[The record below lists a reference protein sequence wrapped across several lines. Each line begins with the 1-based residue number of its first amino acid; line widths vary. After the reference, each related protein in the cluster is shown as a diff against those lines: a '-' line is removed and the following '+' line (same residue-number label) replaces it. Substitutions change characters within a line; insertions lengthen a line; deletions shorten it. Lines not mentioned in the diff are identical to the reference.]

1 MLHPIKRTVMS
12 LAVAS
17 ACALVAMPGYA
28 QTAAVADTPAAAPV
42 AIPPAASAIAKP
54 VASADYIPEVVVTA
68 TRFSTSLLK
77 TPLAVTAL
85 SQEQLTRKGA
95 VSLRDLSGEIPNVVM
110 ETGLDSG
117 VQITIRGITSTN
129 FTETGDPAV
138 GFHVD
143 GLYSPR
149 PQGAQ
154 ALMFD
159 IDQFEVLRGPQG
171 TLFGRNST
179 GGSVNVITA
188 KPDFTGNYGRTEL
201 DFGNYNKKQISMM
214 QNVVVNDSLALRGT
228 FMRIKRD
235 GYANQSQDLS
245 EANVPSKGWVPNGKP
260 DVDMRY
266 NRLVTPDQYYMNQN
280 QWAARLAATLKV
292 TKDLS
297 LHAAFENFQDSGAG
311 WAHFRDCE
319 SGAGTRYACTGDKF
333 DISVNVPGAT
343 DMSIRTLRAG
353 LDWNINPNT
362 VVNYNFQ
369 IADQRRSEISD
380 DDLGMQNAPAWTD
393 IAQFPNYDGGS
404 WGTYPIKDTWHRTA
418 DSRYLST
425 VHELQLK
432 QKIGSLQYV
441 SGLFWMHERNRIDYE
456 MTESIQKPYTDVGS
470 VVYNQPNRQ
479 VDAKAFFTQADW
491 NFAQNLTGTLGA
503 RYSVDSKEDKGGKVY
518 GANWIGN
525 TAYYNG
531 LFDRG
536 TPGTPSFHMH
546 DGTDLTNAMGWMG
559 GPAAYAGYGSP
570 TSNDHKET
578 WKKVTWRTGLQYQI
592 TPKQMAYASVS
603 TGYKAGGFADKTD
616 SCNYHLC
623 AATGKPGVE
632 TFLPYGPETVIN
644 YELGYKGR
652 FLDNKLSLSLTAFTM
667 KYKDMQLTGNYF
679 VNQILTSDGKQC
691 PTDQPK
697 CDVYE
702 SWRTINVGNTSIPGL
717 EVEWDYKPWH
727 GGRLGGSF
735 AYINT
740 AVHGFDNYS
749 DDYQCGDVRA
759 EFGLPACPAVY
770 NGTDKSLLGRKL
782 YNIDGNHLPNT
793 PKYQVNLNFSQEFEM
808 ANGYKVTPYVKVN
821 WRDKAYFDL
830 RNTDWAHIG
839 RYQKAYAMADA
850 SLRLEPVDGKWYAEA
865 YVRNLSNSSAKT
877 NNDSVWGGFMQA
889 SYVEPRMFGVRAS
902 LSY

>member
-1 MLHPIKRTVMS
+1 MS
-12 LAVAS
+12 MAVAS
-17 ACALVAMPGYA
+17 ACAFAALPGHA
-28 QTAAVADTPAAAPV
+28 QTAAADSAATPAAAP
-42 AIPPAASAIAKP
+42 ATAPAPAASA
-54 VASADYIPEVVVTA
+54 DQIPEVVVTA
-68 TRFSTSLLK
+68 TRFTTSLMK

-85 SQEQLTRKGA
+85 SQDQLTRKGA

-138 GFHVD
+138 GFHID

-179 GGSVNVITA
+179 GGSINVITA
-188 KPDFTGNYGRTEL
+188 KPDFTGNYGHTDIDL
-201 DFGNYNKKQISMM
+201 GNYNKKQVSVV
-214 QNVVVNDSLALRGT
+214 QNYVVNDMLALRGT
-228 FMRIKRD
+228 FMRVTRD
-235 GYANQSQDLS
+235 GYANQTQDLS
-245 EANVPSKGWVPNGKP
+245 EANVPSKGWIPNGKP

-266 NRLVTPDQYYMNQN
+266 NHPVTPADYYMNQN

-292 TKDLS
+292 NKDLT
-297 LHAAFENFQDSGAG
+297 LRGALEDFQDNGAG
-311 WAHFRDCE
+311 WAHFRDCAA
-319 SGAGTRYACTGDKF
+319 GAGTRYACTGGPW

-353 LDWNINPNT
+353 ANWNINDHT
-362 VVNYNFQ
+362 VLDYNFQ

-380 DDLGMQNAPAWTD
+380 DDLGMQNAPAWAD
-393 IAQFPNYDGGS
+393 IVQFPNKDGGS
-404 WGTYPIKDTWHRTA
+404 WGTWPIKDTWHRTA
-418 DSRYLST
+418 DSRYMST

-432 QKIGSLQYV
+432 QKLGSLQYV
-441 SGLFWMHERNRIDYE
+441 AGLFSMHERNRIDYE
-456 MTESIQKPYTDVGS
+456 MTESIQQPYGDPGS

-479 VDAKAFFTQADW
+479 VDAKAVFTQADW
-491 NFAQNLTGTLGA
+491 NFAQQWTGTLGV
-503 RYSVDSKEDKGGKVY
+503 RYSRDSKQDQGGKVY
-518 GANWIGN
+518 GRNWISD
-525 TAYYNG
+525 TAYYRG

-536 TPGTPSFHMH
+536 VAGTPSFHMH
-546 DGTDLTNAMGWMG
+546 DGTDLTNQMGWAA
-559 GPAAYAGYGSP
+559 GPAAYAGYAAP

-578 WKKVTWRTGLQYQI
+578 WNKVTWRTGLQYQI
-592 TPKQMAYASVS
+592 TPRQMAYASVS

-616 SCNYHLC
+616 TCNYHLC
-623 AATGKPGVE
+623 AATGKPGTV

-652 FLDNKLSLSLTAFTM
+652 FLDNTLSVSATAFLM
-667 KYKDMQLTGNYF
+667 HYKDMQLTGNYF
-679 VNQILTSDGKQC
+679 VNQIIPDDGKPC
-691 PTDQPK
+691 PVDQPK

-702 SWRTINVGNTSIPGL
+702 SWRTINVGNTTIPGL
-717 EVEWDYKPWH
+717 ELEWDWKPWH

-740 AVHGFDNYS
+740 AVHGFNNYS
-749 DDYQCGDVRA
+749 DDYQCGEVRA
-759 EFGLPACPAVY
+759 EFGIEPCPAVY
-770 NGTDKSLLGRKL
+770 NGPDKSLLGRKL

-793 PKYQVNLNFSQEFEM
+793 PKYQFNINFSQEFEL
-808 ANGYKVTPYVKVN
+808 ANGFKLTPYVKVN

-830 RNTDWAHIG
+830 RNSDWDHIG
-839 RYQKAYAMADA
+839 RFQKAYAMGDA
-850 SLRLEPVDGKWYAEA
+850 SLRLEAPEGKWYAEA
-865 YVRNLSNSSAKT
+865 YVRNLANSHAKT
-877 NNDSVWGGFMQA
+877 NGDSVWGGFMQA

-902 LSY
+902 LNY